1 MQARLFCELST
12 TLASTFSRPGVW
24 SKTVFVRHFPILRF
38 SCHWCLAQARLSLPI
53 AVLGKGSSCQLQNP
67 RAVQTQLPHRNLKCH
82 ETNDVQH
89 QTKNLQ
95 VSMRCDPFVD
105 PICSCQSTISTQGR
119 QLSAG
124 GRSLMIADC

>member
-38 SCHWCLAQARLSLPI
+38 SRHWCLAQARLSLTNCRTR
-53 AVLGKGSSCQLQNP
+53 KDSSCQLQNP
-67 RAVQTQLPHRNLKCH
+67 RVIQTQLPLRSLKCH
-82 ETNDVQH
+82 ETNNLRQ
-89 QTKNLQ
+89 QTKDLQ
-95 VSMRCDPFVD
+95 VSMRCDPSVD
-105 PICSCQSTISTQGR
+105 SICSCQSTISIQGHH
-119 QLSAG
+119 LSAG